1 MSRAKATPA
10 ASTAKPATNSGKQSK
25 PVPTAWKDRL
35 LAEDYEELKH
45 TFEVFDED
53 GSGTIDPVEI
63 NKVLEELGLDRRNP
77 FVLSL
82 INGLKEKNKPIGFE
96 EFLDIIA
103 SRVGETRTK
112 DGLRRVFALFDKDE
126 NGTIDFE
133 EFKAIAKQLHDPI
146 NDDDILEMLHST
158 HVNHKTASNE
168 GFSFD
173 EFYHIVSK
181 FANK

>member
-82 INGLKEKNKPIGFE
+82 INGLKEKNKPISFE

-112 DGLRRVFALFDKDE
+112 DGLRRVFGLLDQNEDGHLE
-126 NGTIDFE
+126 FE
-133 EFKAIAKQLHDPI
+133 EIKRGLKLI
-146 NDDDILEMLHST
+146 NEFMNDEDILEMMHST
-158 HVNHKTASNE
+158 FINRKTSSNE
-168 GFSFD
+168 LFSFE
-173 EFYHIVSK
+173 EFYNVVVYNSK
-181 FANK
+181 K